1 MKKFVI
7 SIELSKLNF
16 DKNVELVTNSIS
28 FIDAKDFPIKE
39 VQDNIRQYISQVC
52 SFDFNSIIKVSKTD
66 WIIDEDYINASF
78 YRISRSLHLGFMIDY
93 DNSTDVWY
101 LVHGRIQRVS
111 VKVKELKDDD
121 CMIVS
126 PLLSHDL
133 YCLNQEST
141 INLLDNLWKVTQL
154 YEINKRK
161 EDPLNP
167 LTQSPYTNQD
177 WDDHLATLWTK
188 KYQKT
193 TNSYDHDVI
202 SYYFNAEYLDYND
215 YDMNNGEVIEY
226 TLLDYAQNKQLE
238 SNLLA
243 VLVRSET
250 DMQDLFS

>member
-7 SIELSKLNF
+7 SIELSKFNF
-16 DKNVELVTNSIS
+16 ENNIELVSNSIS
-28 FIDAKDFPIKE
+28 FINSAHYPIDF
-39 VQDNIRQYISQVC
+39 VQKNIQQYVSQVC
-52 SFDFNSIIKVSKTD
+52 NIDYKEIIKVAKND
-66 WIIDEDYINASF
+66 WIVEKEWINLSF
-78 YRISRSLHLGFMIDY
+78 KRINKSLHKGFIINY

-133 YCLNQEST
+133 YCLNQGKT

-167 LTQSPYTNQD
+167 LTQCPYTNQD